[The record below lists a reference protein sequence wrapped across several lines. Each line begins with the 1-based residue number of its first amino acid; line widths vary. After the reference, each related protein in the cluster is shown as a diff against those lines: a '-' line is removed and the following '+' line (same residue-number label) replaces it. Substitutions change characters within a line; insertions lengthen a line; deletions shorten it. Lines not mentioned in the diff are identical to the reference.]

1 MKKENPKNFSLS
13 VLLAGVLGCI
23 ALAFLLYFLITG
35 VNKHGD
41 DNGNDSR
48 LDLSSENISYLAQVN
63 HMDSITEDEAN
74 TIKSGVQENIDKKMN
89 SLELEADT
97 DYTVNDLDEIEIGV
111 RLDSI
116 NVTVAAVKSSTKAKG
131 ELVVDLQGTEDI
143 SDRGSDPL
151 ATISVPTEDALSNI
165 QAANLKLTI
174 SLNVN
179 EILSQGQLTEE
190 GVDYEIDGLD
200 LIISGATYADYN
212 GKIIVNA
219 ISSSTKLTGSFTINF
234 QLPNN

>member
-1 MKKENPKNFSLS
+1 LKKENPKNFSLS

-35 VNKHGD
+35 VNKHS
-41 DNGNDSR
+41 NGNDSR
-48 LDLSSENISYLAQVN
+48 LDLNSQNISYLAEVG

-74 TIKSGVQENIDKKMN
+74 TIKTGVQENITEKMDN
-89 SLELEADT
+89 LELEPNI
-97 DYTVNDLDEIEIGV
+97 DYTVNELDDIEAGV

-131 ELVVDLQGTEDI
+131 ELVVDLQGTENI

-151 ATISVPTEDALSNI
+151 ATISVPTADALSNI

-190 GVDYEIDGLD
+190 GVDYEIDGLN
-200 LIISGATYADYN
+200 LIVVGATYADYN
-212 GKIIVNA
+212 DKIIVNA